1 MRKEQ
6 NPELAFIGYT
16 AIDVNI
22 TPTGRTTLFG
32 GAAYFGAIA
41 ASRLI
46 DQVGLVTR
54 VGNDY
59 KISNLMDRVSK
70 KGIMVVSDS
79 ETAKSTQIYFS
90 DSDHTDRQILLERGA
105 ATSLKGND
113 IPEEWKSSLKR
124 IHVATM
130 IPNQQSAILKYIK
143 ENIPQVK
150 ISIDTDLEFLSDPD
164 NLKIIKHNFE
174 QSDLGFVN
182 RKEYAI
188 LRETINAMPEAVVKL
203 DKDGSFYM
211 QEGSVKTK
219 TSTKRVN
226 VVDVTGAGDI
236 FAGTFL
242 ACLSLNHSNDDALH
256 EATETATKSVTQEGI
271 SHLFK

>member
-1 MRKEQ
+1 MKEEQ
-6 NPELAFIGYT
+6 RPELAFIGYT

-22 TPTGRTTLFG
+22 TPTSRTTLFG
-32 GAAYFGAIA
+32 GAAYFGAVA
-41 ASRLI
+41 ASRLV

-54 VGNDY
+54 VGDDY

-70 KGIMVVSDS
+70 KGIMVVSGL

-105 ATSLKGND
+105 AASLEGSD
-113 IPEEWKSSLKR
+113 IPEEWTSSLKR

-130 IPNQQSAILKYIK
+130 IPSQQSAILEYIK

-174 QSDLGFVN
+174 QSDLAFVN
-182 RKEYAI
+182 RKEYSV

-211 QEGSVKTK
+211 QEGSIKTK
-219 TSTKRVN
+219 TSAKRVN
-226 VVDVTGAGDI
+226 VVDVTGAGDV

-242 ACLSLNHSNDDALH
+242 ACLSLNRSYDEALY
-256 EATETATKSVTQEGI
+256 EATETATKSVTKEGVA
-271 SHLFK
+271 HLFK